1 MRILKLGLISF
12 GFLFLLI
19 TLISLLF
26 PSQVRLSRATNL
38 PNEKERIFSLIQK
51 EEAWHP
57 AYQDSASHKAITA
70 MNRKIVS
77 QSDSTFVIQLQQ
89 EGRKPVASGWQVY
102 GTPQSDSLT
111 LQWYMDFTLSWYPW
125 EKFSSLFFEKT
136 YGSMMEKGLANFKE
150 QMVQSSA
157 SPQYQE

>member
-26 PSQVRLSRATNL
+26 PSEIRLSRAANL
-38 PNEKERIFSLIQK
+38 PNNKQQIFTLLQK

-57 AYQDSASHKAITA
+57 AYQDSATRKAITT
-70 MNRKIVS
+70 MQRKTLR
-77 QSDSTFVIQLQQ
+77 QTDSTLVIQLQQ
-89 EGRKPVASGWQVY
+89 EGRKPVVSGWQVY

-125 EKFSSLFFEKT
+125 EKFSSLFYEST
-136 YGSMMEKGLANFKE
+136 YGTMMERGLANFRE
-150 QMVQSSA
+150 QMVR
-157 SPQYQE
+157 